1 MVARIKVDTSDLER
15 FARQFGEQGAKQI
28 KYATARALT
37 AVAKRGQKAIEQQ
50 IGGVFSNAT
59 PWIRKGVFVASAR
72 TSSLEATVGI
82 KDQGARATPAHYLR
96 EHITAGER
104 GNKPMELAMRSM
116 GILPAGWLAVP
127 SKDGVQR
134 DAYGNVSKATLGRIL
149 RALSQ
154 RQITTRGAIASR
166 VFVIKPGVRSHLAPG
181 IWSATRVG
189 DQSVIKPVFLF
200 VSEASY
206 RRVLDLEEIVGDVVR
221 RDLDAEFRAAFD
233 EAMRTAR

>member
-1 MVARIKVDTSDLER
+1 MVARIKVDTSDIER

-37 AVAKRGQKAIEQQ
+37 ALAKKGQKAIEQQ

-59 PWIRKGVFVASAR
+59 PWIRKGVFVSAAR

-96 EHITAGER
+96 DHINAGER

-154 RQITTRGAIASR
+154 KQTTTRGAIVSR
-166 VFVIKPGVRSHLAPG
+166 VFVIKPGARSHLAPG

-200 VSEASY
+200 VNEASY
-206 RRVLDLEEIVGDVVR
+206 RKVLDLQKIVGEVVR
-221 RDLDAEFRAAFD
+221 RDLDAEFRAAFN
-233 EAMRTAR
+233 EAIRTAR